1 MIRGRFYT
9 LSSLE
14 EKASEKRKF
23 FRKLLSYFHPKNWWL
38 IFFRMENFLETSS
51 ICGLAHISNSKSILE
66 RLYWVVISIL
76 MVAATAYLTA
86 VAFNEWDAK
95 PISTIIETF
104 PIDQVQFPK
113 IVVCPPKVSI

>member
-1 MIRGRFYT
+1 
-9 LSSLE
+9 
-14 EKASEKRKF
+14 
-23 FRKLLSYFHPKNWWL
+23 
-38 IFFRMENFLETSS
+38 METVKNFLETSS

-104 PIDQVQFPK
+104 PIDQVEFPK
-113 IVVCPPKVSI
+113 IVVCPPKVREALLIQTWEIGPPP